1 MKVHNTKRS
10 ERMSEEK
17 APEVPKKKKKRREL
31 QKRTR
36 YDIYAE
42 LLRVIYIWGFCPLT
56 RAARSTNMPVD
67 RAKDSIGELCKRGL
81 LEEDDDEGMR
91 VYKVTVRGHQ
101 YLELYKRMAGLVGI
115 PIPEPIIGM

>member
-1 MKVHNTKRS
+1 
-10 ERMSEEK
+10 MSEEK
-17 APEVPKKKKKRREL
+17 APVAPKKKKKRREL

-67 RAKDSIGELCKRGL
+67 RAKDSIGELCARGL
-81 LEEDDDEGMR
+81 LEEDDEG
-91 VYKVTVRGHQ
+91 
-101 YLELYKRMAGLVGI
+101 ASI
-115 PIPEPIIGM
+115 P

>member
-1 MKVHNTKRS
+1 MTD
-10 ERMSEEK
+10 
-17 APEVPKKKKKRREL
+17 EVAPKKKRKGRGH

-42 LLRVIYIWGFCPLT
+42 LIRVIYIWNGCPLT

-67 RAKDSIGELCKRGL
+67 RAKESITELVNRGL
-81 LEEDDDEGMR
+81 LEEDDDDGMR
-91 VYKVTVRGHQ
+91 VFMVTVRGHQ

-115 PIPEPIIGM
+115 PIPKPIIGM

>member
-1 MKVHNTKRS
+1 MT
-10 ERMSEEK
+10 ERR
-17 APEVPKKKKKRREL
+17 KKRKKRL
-31 QKRTR
+31 KRTR

-42 LLRVIYIWGFCPLT
+42 LIRVIYVYGYCPLT

-67 RAKDSIGELCKRGL
+67 RAKTTIGELLERGL
-81 LEEDDDEGMR
+81 LEEEDDDGQI

>member
-1 MKVHNTKRS
+1 
-10 ERMSEEK
+10 MSEDK
-17 APEVPKKKKKRREL
+17 TPEAPKKKKRKRQL

-67 RAKDSIGELCKRGL
+67 RAKESIGELCRRGL

-91 VYKVTVRGHQ
+91 VYKVTTRGHQ

>member
-1 MKVHNTKRS
+1 
-10 ERMSEEK
+10 MSEEDK
-17 APEVPKKKKKRREL
+17 APEAPKKKKRKREL

-91 VYKVTVRGHQ
+91 VYKVTTRGHQ

>member
-1 MKVHNTKRS
+1 MS
-10 ERMSEEK
+10 ER
-17 APEVPKKKKKRREL
+17 KKKKQRI
-31 QKRTR
+31 KRTR

-42 LLRVIYIWGFCPLT
+42 LIRVIYIYGYCPLT

-67 RAKDSIGELCKRGL
+67 RAKESITELVESGL
-81 LEEDDDEGMR
+81 LEEDEEDGRR
-91 VYKVTVRGHQ
+91 VFKVTVLGHQ

>member
-1 MKVHNTKRS
+1 
-10 ERMSEEK
+10 MSEDK
-17 APEVPKKKKKRREL
+17 APEAPKKKKRKREL

-42 LLRVIYIWGFCPLT
+42 LIRVIYIWGFCPLT

-67 RAKDSIGELCKRGL
+67 RAKASIGELCKRGL

-91 VYKVTVRGHQ
+91 VYKVTTRGHQ

>member
-1 MKVHNTKRS
+1 
-10 ERMSEEK
+10 MSEDDK
-17 APEVPKKKKKRREL
+17 APEAPKKKKRKREL

-91 VYKVTVRGHQ
+91 VYKVTTRGHQ

>member
-1 MKVHNTKRS
+1 MT
-10 ERMSEEK
+10 EEK
-17 APEVPKKKKKRREL
+17 APEAPKKKKKKREL

-67 RAKDSIGELCKRGL
+67 RAKDSIGELCRRGL

-91 VYKVTVRGHQ
+91 VYKVTTRGHQ

>member
-1 MKVHNTKRS
+1 MTEK
-10 ERMSEEK
+10 K
-17 APEVPKKKKKRREL
+17 APEAPKKKKRKREL

-91 VYKVTVRGHQ
+91 VYKVTTRGHQ